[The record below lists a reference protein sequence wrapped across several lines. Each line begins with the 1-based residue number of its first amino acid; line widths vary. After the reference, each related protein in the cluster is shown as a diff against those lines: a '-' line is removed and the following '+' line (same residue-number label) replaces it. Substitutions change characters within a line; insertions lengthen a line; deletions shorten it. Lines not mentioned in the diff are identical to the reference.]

1 MNKYIVG
8 DLATET
14 LKKEMNLVDYPLPEK
29 LKAMEGV

>member
-14 LKKEMNLVDYPLPEK
+14 LKKEMNLVDYPLPKE
-29 LKAMEGV
+29 LKATEGV